1 MINRCLHLSF
11 YYMFHIYQYTR
22 ISYTDI
28 VMNTCTT
35 CTCVWYTIGRYI
47 ISTSLWAEAIVLMFS
62 TMQLVQLVFKIL

>member
-11 YYMFHIYQYTR
+11 YYMFHIYQYTH

-28 VMNTCTT
+28 VMNTCT
-35 CTCVWYTIGRYI
+35 VYGIQLGRYI